1 MKTIN
6 KDLCIIKSKG
16 TYRKNLKV
24 PLGNKK
30 IIYFNQTFHKSLP
43 LGNKKMIYFDQTFH
57 KSLPLEN

>member
-6 KDLCIIKSKG
+6 KDLYIIKSKG

-43 LGNKKMIYFDQTFH
+43 L
-57 KSLPLEN
+57 EN